1 MSAVDAGNATGEAV
15 ADYIFIVTVL
25 QSQHNQHGVNYT
37 VRDNF
42 IIATVDHK
50 DPLRGLMKRCSISK
64 MPVFEQREW
73 EENALASAWSPEL
86 VPPLI
91 VGLESLLLLGHN
103 ATIKLPLKCNAAKT
117 YYKSPPPHLLR
128 LLQDTAGYDEHEVEK
143 INTVEPDRTLYLPM
157 SCIEVVSA
165 NCERN
170 MLLHDNPD
178 TVITIQK

>member
-1 MSAVDAGNATGEAV
+1 MQQHSNPVSAVDAGNAAREAV

-42 IIATVDHK
+42 IIATVDYK
-50 DPLRGLMKRCSISK
+50 DPLRGLMKRCSVSQ
-64 MPVFEQREW
+64 MPVFDQREW
-73 EENALASAWSPEL
+73 EENALASAWFPEL

-103 ATIKLPLKCNAAKT
+103 ATITLPMKCNAAKS

-128 LLQDTAGYDEHEVEK
+128 LLQDNASYEEQEIENV
-143 INTVEPDRTLYLPM
+143 NAVEPDRTLYLPM
-157 SCIEVVSA
+157 SSFEVVSA
-165 NCERN
+165 MSE
-170 MLLHDNPD
+170 
-178 TVITIQK
+178 